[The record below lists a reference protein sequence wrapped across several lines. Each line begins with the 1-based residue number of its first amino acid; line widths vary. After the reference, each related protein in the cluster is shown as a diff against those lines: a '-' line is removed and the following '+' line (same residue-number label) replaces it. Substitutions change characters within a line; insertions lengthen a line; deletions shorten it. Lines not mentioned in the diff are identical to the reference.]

1 MANGGGIARLLKQLK
16 VDDWLT
22 PAIDR
27 YYNRSRPER
36 WLHADPTIH
45 PSSLGSICS
54 LDLEFSLLGHRTAAD
69 GQGAR
74 RMDNG
79 TDVGKRWARAL
90 QDMGILVAAEVPAR
104 NDDPLI
110 SGSLDVLVQHRESG
124 TKSVGEIKSMHSY
137 GFKGLPTPTSDRV
150 ANMRAIA
157 MKYKNYCLQLTTYMT
172 IHGLDAWFLFE
183 NKDNQEYRVFWVTP
197 TPEMIEEVFGKD
209 GPPKTAQEAFY
220 EGVLLAPPFTRNSAT
235 CQNCYRKKMC
245 FNAQDGDVDLWRK
258 FQQQFKQ
265 AGVVM
270 KDPVGWPAKSP
281 TKLDEELV
289 L

>member
-1 MANGGGIARLLKQLK
+1 MAQGGGIARLLKTLRT
-16 VDDWLT
+16 DDWLT

-36 WLHADPTIH
+36 WVHADPTIH
-45 PSSLGSICS
+45 PSTLGSPCA
-54 LDLEFSLLGHRTAAD
+54 LDLEFSLLGHRTPAD

-90 QDMGILVAAEVPAR
+90 KDMGILISAEEPAH

-110 SGSLDVLVQHRESG
+110 AGSIDVIVQHRETG
-124 TKSVGEIKSMHSY
+124 KKSIGEIKSMHSF
-137 GFKGLPTPTSDRV
+137 GFKGLPTPVSDRM
-150 ANMRAIA
+150 ANMRALS
-157 MKYKNYCLQLTTYMT
+157 MRYKNYCLQLTTYMT

-197 TPEMIEEVFGKD
+197 TPEMIAEVFTD
-209 GPPKTAQEAFY
+209 GPPKSAQQAFY
-220 EGVLLAPPFTRNSAT
+220 EGVLLPPPYKRTSKT
-235 CQNCYRKKMC
+235 CQDCYRKKTC
-245 FNAQDGDVDLWRK
+245 FRFQDGDVELWK
-258 FQQQFKQ
+258 KVQQQFKQ

-270 KDPVGWPAKSP
+270 KEPVGWPAAAP
-281 TKLDEELV
+281 LRLDEDPAL
-289 L
+289 